1 MTKEEVFLA
10 WAPQDSI
17 WSPWVLPVPFA
28 QLNCL
33 DFTRPAADDQVPS
46 TPGWVTDGE
55 REGRGFVVD
64 IPGRDAMRFGI
75 LLTSF
80 GIRPVP
86 VIDGSPGAGD
96 FNFSQ
101 YAEASTKPTWHPK
114 VVVDMTELLK
124 ALCQGAAM
132 LKDTALSP
140 VAMPA
145 FLLDADRRTG
155 HRPPQAGM
163 YDNRWQVFAQDFPS
177 AKFLLEHGVRRVL
190 LVQEQRGQPQEDLAH
205 VLLRWQEGG
214 IAIESVGMKDGSMP
228 EAIQIT
234 KPSRFRRIWYR
245 ALAILRF
252 RRSATGGFGGFESF
266 PMGSGG

>member
-33 DFTRPAADDQVPS
+33 DFTRPAADEQVPS
-46 TPGWVTDGE
+46 IPSWVTDGE
-55 REGRGFVVD
+55 REDRGYVVD
-64 IPGRDAMRFGI
+64 IPGGDAMRFGI
-75 LLTSF
+75 LVASS

-86 VIDGSPGAGD
+86 VIDGSPGAAD
-96 FNFSQ
+96 FYFSQ
-101 YAEASTKPTWHPK
+101 NAEASSKPTWHPN

-124 ALCQGAAM
+124 VLCLGAVM
-132 LKDTALSP
+132 LKDIGLSP
-140 VAMPA
+140 AAMPA
-145 FLLDADRRTG
+145 FLLDADRKMG
-155 HRPPQAGM
+155 HRPLHAGI

-177 AKFLLEHGVRRVL
+177 AKFLLENGVRRVL
-190 LVQEQRGQPQEDLAH
+190 LVQERKGQPQEDLAH

-214 IAIESVGMKDGSMP
+214 VTIESVGMKDGSMP
-228 EAIQIT
+228 EAIQIA

-252 RRSATGGFGGFESF
+252 RRSGTGGFGGFESF
-266 PMGSGG
+266 LMGSSG

>member
-1 MTKEEVFLA
+1 MTREEVFLT

-33 DFTRPAADDQVPS
+33 DFTRPAAAEQAMAVP
-46 TPGWVTDGE
+46 TWL
-55 REGRGFVVD
+55 REGNREGQAFVVD
-64 IPGRDAMRFGI
+64 IPGRDAMKFGLALADI
-75 LLTSF
+75 

-96 FNFSQ
+96 FYFGRNP
-101 YAEASTKPTWHPK
+101 EASTKPTWHPN
-114 VVVDMTELLK
+114 VVVDMTELLRT
-124 ALCQGAAM
+124 LCEGAAR
-132 LKDTALSP
+132 LKEVVLPP
-140 VAMPA
+140 VALPA
-145 FLLDADRRTG
+145 FLLDSDRRTG
-155 HRPPQAGM
+155 HRPAQIGM

-177 AKFLLEHGVRRVL
+177 AKFLLGHGVRRVL
-190 LVQEQRGQPQEDLAH
+190 LVQERTGQPQEDLAH

-214 IAIESVGMKDGSMP
+214 IAIESVGTKDGSVP
-228 EAIQIT
+228 EAIQIA

-245 ALAILRF
+245 ALAMLRF
-252 RRSATGGFGGFESF
+252 RRNWTGGFGGFESF

>member
-1 MTKEEVFLA
+1 MTREEVFLA

-33 DFTRPAADDQVPS
+33 DFIHPAADGQVPS
-46 TPGWVTDGE
+46 MPGWITDGE
-55 REGRGFVVD
+55 RAGQAYVVD
-64 IPGRDAMRFGI
+64 IPGRDAMKFG
-75 LLTSF
+75 LALAGF
-80 GIRPVP
+80 GVRPVP

-96 FNFSQ
+96 FYFSQ
-101 YAEASTKPTWHPK
+101 EAEVSTEPRWHPN
-114 VVVDMTELLK
+114 VVVDMSELLR

-132 LKDTALSP
+132 LKDIPLSP

-145 FLLDADRRTG
+145 FLLDADRRLG
-155 HRPPQAGM
+155 HRPPQPGM

-177 AKFLLEHGVRRVL
+177 ARFLLERGVRRVL
-190 LVQEQRGQPQEDLAH
+190 LVQERKGQPREDLAH
-205 VLLRWQEGG
+205 VLLRWQEGS
-214 IAIESVGMKDGSMP
+214 IAIESVGTKDGTIP
-228 EAIQIT
+228 EAIQIA

>member
-1 MTKEEVFLA
+1 MTREEVFLA
-10 WAPQDSI
+10 WAPQNSI

-33 DFTRPAADDQVPS
+33 DFTRPAADEQVS
-46 TPGWVTDGE
+46 SIPGWVTDGE
-55 REGRGFVVD
+55 REGLGYVVD

-75 LLTSF
+75 LLASS

-86 VIDGSPGAGD
+86 TIDGSPGAGD
-96 FNFSQ
+96 FYLSRDR
-101 YAEASTKPTWHPK
+101 EASTKPTWHPN

-124 ALCQGAAM
+124 ALCQGAVM
-132 LKDTALSP
+132 LKDIALSP

-145 FLLDADRRTG
+145 FLLDADRRIG
-155 HRPPQAGM
+155 HRPPQPGM

-177 AKFLLEHGVRRVL
+177 GKFLLEHGVRRMW
-190 LVQEQRGQPQEDLAH
+190 LVQERKGQPQEDLAH
-205 VLLRWQEGG
+205 VLLRWQESG
-214 IAIESVGMKDGSMP
+214 ILIESVGMKDGSMP
-228 EAIQIT
+228 EAIQIA

-252 RRSATGGFGGFESF
+252 RRSGTGGFGGFEGF